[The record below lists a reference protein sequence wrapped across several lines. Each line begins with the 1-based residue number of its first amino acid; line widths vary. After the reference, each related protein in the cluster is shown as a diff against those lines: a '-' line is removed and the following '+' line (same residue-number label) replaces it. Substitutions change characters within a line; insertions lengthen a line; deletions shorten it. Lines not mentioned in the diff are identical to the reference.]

1 MVDYKSKVADYLVC
15 YDTKFDDLPND
26 IKIKILS
33 INEENNFKAH
43 KLKFNNVLYEL
54 QCIQEEL
61 EFYFDFEDMDFDELK
76 EFGLSYFVL
85 AYLENI
91 NLFSDTEDY

>member
-1 MVDYKSKVADYLVC
+1 M
-15 YDTKFDDLPND
+15 KFDDLPND

-33 INEENNFKAH
+33 MNEENNFKAH
-43 KLKFNNVLYEL
+43 KLKFNNVLYEF

-61 EFYFDFEDMDFDELK
+61 EFYFDFESMDIDE
-76 EFGLSYFVL
+76 EVGISYYL
-85 AYLENI
+85 IAYLEQV